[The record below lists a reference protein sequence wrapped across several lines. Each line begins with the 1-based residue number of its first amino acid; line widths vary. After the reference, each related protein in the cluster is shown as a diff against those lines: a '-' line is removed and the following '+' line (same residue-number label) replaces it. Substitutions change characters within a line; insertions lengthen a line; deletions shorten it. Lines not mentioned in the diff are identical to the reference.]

1 MSRPDLEGLLKR
13 LDEAHVEEQQFN
25 RETYGERYF
34 DPEESTLHSEA
45 AEAIRELSTEI
56 DNLRSSL

>member
-1 MSRPDLEGLLKR
+1 MNGSQVEGLLKR
-13 LDEAHVEEQQFN
+13 LDEAHKEEKQFELETFGA
-25 RETYGERYF
+25 REY
-34 DPEESTLHSEA
+34 DPEGDTLHSEA